1 MIYID
6 VNFLF
11 QAKADEILGKV
22 MVQVEE
28 IKSKETLF
36 IQFKHTLVSILH
48 GFEPL
53 TAMYN
58 FLLSSSE
65 YRVYCLKIAIY
76 HLY

>member
-1 MIYID
+1 MREY
-6 VNFLF
+6 VSRLYLLLF

-36 IQFKHTLVSILH
+36 IQFKHTLVSILQ

-58 FLLSSSE
+58 FLLSSS
-65 YRVYCLKIAIY
+65 AI
-76 HLY
+76 HNMHFVE